1 MAEKQMD
8 ELKQIFPMKLRQ
20 VMEKITWD
28 VAELEEIR
36 IRIGQPVQFI
46 TAGDAIFAGNA
57 NVPFAYAAGSA

>member
-1 MAEKQMD
+1 MD

-46 TAGDAIFAGNA
+46 TAGDYFM
-57 NVPFAYAAGSA
+57 